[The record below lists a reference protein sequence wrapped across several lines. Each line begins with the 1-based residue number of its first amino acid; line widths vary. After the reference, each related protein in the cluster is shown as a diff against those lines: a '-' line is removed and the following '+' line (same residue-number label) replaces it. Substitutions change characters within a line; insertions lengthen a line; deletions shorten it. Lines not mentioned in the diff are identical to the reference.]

1 MKGAR
6 HEEAVF
12 QTVGAAARRGRLLA
26 GVSGA
31 AQAESTWEQVRSS
44 GELKF
49 AVFSYPPYFVKDKA
63 TNEWGGALVEM
74 AKDVAKE
81 MKVDLNL
88 VEVGGWS
95 ELVLAIST
103 GKVDMAA
110 GMQATPVRATAIDF
124 AGPIYWIEWVTVN
137 RPGFEGKD
145 WSDYNNP
152 DVKGRGDDRHLR
164 PAPAREVGPEGDP
177 GPVQGTLPD
186 HPGGVVGT
194 GRRVHP
200 PRCSRA

>member
-1 MKGAR
+1 MKKLLSGLFALPL
-6 HEEAVF
+6 
-12 QTVGAAARRGRLLA
+12 AAALLA

-31 AQAESTWEQVRSS
+31 AQAQSTWEQVRSS

-49 AVFSYPPYFVKDKA
+49 AVFNYPPYFVKDKA
-63 TNEWGGALVEM
+63 TSEWGGALVEM
-74 AKDVAKE
+74 VKDVARE
-81 MKVDLNL
+81 MKVDLNM

-137 RPGFEGKD
+137 RQGFEGKD

-152 DVKGRGDDRHLR
+152 DVKV
-164 PAPAREVGPEGDP
+164 AVMT
-177 GPVQGTLPD
+177 GTSD
-186 HPGGVVGT
+186 
-194 GRRVHP
+194 
-200 PRCSRA
+200 

>member
-1 MKGAR
+1 
-6 HEEAVF
+6 
-12 QTVGAAARRGRLLA
+12 
-26 GVSGA
+26 
-31 AQAESTWEQVRSS
+31 
-44 GELKF
+44 
-49 AVFSYPPYFVKDKA
+49 
-63 TNEWGGALVEM
+63 M

-137 RPGFEGKD
+137 RNGFEGKD
-145 WSDYNNP
+145 WADYNDP
-152 DVKGRGDDRHLR
+152 SVKV
-164 PAPAREVGPEGDP
+164 AVMT
-177 GPVQGTLPD
+177 GTSDQLLL
-186 HPGGVVGT
+186 
-194 GRRVHP
+194 
-200 PRCSRA
+200 AK